1 MSLSHAGDG
10 SCSSSDL
17 ESHLPAFLR
26 RGDLIIIFALAVF
39 LRLTLFAASNNQ
51 ATTDGV
57 LAQCFDCRQYL
68 YMAQDIAHGTPDA
81 EHGFFYF
88 GPGYGVFLA
97 AMNIFAL
104 GKPGILIL
112 VNIILSSLSCLLL
125 YKLAMKL
132 TQSYAI
138 SIIAALLAV
147 VSYTSIGLSLLV
159 MSDTLYFFIL
169 LLMLLAFLKALETG
183 RISLFILAGLLGGA
197 SVLTRSLGQL
207 WPLLMVLIA
216 VAFLWKRRDIP
227 YVNHSAAWKIAGKT
241 AISAGL
247 VFAMTLAWVI
257 RNDIVHDTPVVAFT
271 SANGPANLAAITIER
286 LTGTPSNEVLA
297 GWTQDYIDATGDSDI
312 SLGELLHLR
321 WRRAVGTFDTLGWD
335 MVKTYVSLDW
345 ENLNE
350 ISYLHRTLVPKYNNT
365 TIPMEIWIMGHGLNY
380 VNFILSMLGLIILF
394 ATGRVRTAV
403 ILGIIYFYYALL
415 LGAYRWQ
422 YSRHF
427 LPGQIAW
434 AILIAVTIV
443 FAGRHLIRAVKYILR
458 MISLEF
464 SLPARR

>member
-1 MSLSHAGDG
+1 ML
-10 SCSSSDL
+10 
-17 ESHLPAFLR
+17 
-26 RGDLIIIFALAVF
+26 IFALAIF
-39 LRLTLFAASNNQ
+39 LRLALFAASNNQ

-97 AMNIFAL
+97 AMNIFAQ

-112 VNIILSSLSCLLL
+112 VNIILSSLSCLLI

-159 MSDTLYFFIL
+159 MSDTLYFFTL
-169 LLMLLAFLKALETG
+169 LLMLLTFLKALETG
-183 RISLFILAGLLGGA
+183 KVRFFILAGLLGGA

-207 WPLLMVLIA
+207 WPLLMIIIA
-216 VAFLWKRRDIP
+216 VAYLWKRRDLA
-227 YVNHSAAWKIAGKT
+227 YLKHSTPWKIAGKV

-247 VFAMTLAWVI
+247 ILVMTLAWVI
-257 RNDIVHDTPVVAFT
+257 RNGIVHDTPVVAFT

-286 LTGTPSNEVLA
+286 LNGTPSNEVLA
-297 GWTQDYIDATGDSDI
+297 GWTQDYIDSTGDSDV
-312 SLGELLHLR
+312 SLGDLYHLR
-321 WRRAVGTFDTLGWD
+321 WRRAVGIFDTLGWQ
-335 MVKTYVSLDW
+335 MVKTYASLDW

-380 VNFILSMLGLIILF
+380 INFILSMIGLILLF
-394 ATGRVRTAV
+394 ATGRVRIAI
-403 ILGIIYFYYALL
+403 ILGIIYFYYASL

-434 AILIAVTIV
+434 AILIAVTIY
-443 FAGRHLIRAVKYILR
+443 FGSSYILLGIKR
-458 MISLEF
+458 IIGRISTEF
-464 SLPARR
+464 ESSSRR

>member
-1 MSLSHAGDG
+1 ML
-10 SCSSSDL
+10 
-17 ESHLPAFLR
+17 
-26 RGDLIIIFALAVF
+26 IFALAIF
-39 LRLTLFAASNNQ
+39 LRLALFAASNNQ

-68 YMAQDIAHGTPDA
+68 FMAQDIAHGTPDA

-97 AMNIFAL
+97 AMNIFAQ

-112 VNIILSSLSCLLL
+112 VNIILSSLSCLLI

-132 TQSYAI
+132 TKSYAI

-147 VSYTSIGLSLLV
+147 VSYTAIGLSLLV
-159 MSDTLYFFIL
+159 MSDTLYFFLL
-169 LLMLLAFLKALETG
+169 LLMLLAFLKALET
-183 RISLFILAGLLGGA
+183 RKVHFFVLAGLAGGA

-207 WPLLMVLIA
+207 WPLLMILIA
-216 VAFLWKRRDIP
+216 IAFLWKRHDIP
-227 YVNHSAAWKIAGKT
+227 YLKRTTTWKIAGKI

-257 RNDIVHDTPVVAFT
+257 RNDIVHDTPIVAFT

-297 GWTQDYIDATGDSDI
+297 DWTQNYIDSTGDSDVT
-312 SLGELLHLR
+312 LGDLYHLR
-321 WRRAVGTFDTLGWD
+321 WRRAVETFDTLRWP
-335 MVKTYVSLDW
+335 MVRTYLSLDW

-350 ISYLHRTLVPKYNNT
+350 ISYLHRTLVPKYDNT

-394 ATGRVRTAV
+394 ATRRARIAI
-403 ILGIIYFYYALL
+403 ILGIIYFYYASL

-434 AILIAVTIV
+434 SILIAVTIV
-443 FAGRHLIRAVKYILR
+443 FASTYLIRGIKYLYAKYIPKFGSPGQR
-458 MISLEF
+458 
-464 SLPARR
+464 